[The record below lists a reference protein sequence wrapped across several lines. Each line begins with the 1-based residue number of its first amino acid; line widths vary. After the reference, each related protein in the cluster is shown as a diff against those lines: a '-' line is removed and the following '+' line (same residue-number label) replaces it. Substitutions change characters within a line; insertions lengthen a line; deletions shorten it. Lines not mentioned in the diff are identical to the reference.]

1 MVSFVESEQ
10 KLLNNGY
17 FRIVTLMS
25 FDRYT
30 KKRTSNNNKTM
41 KKLNYILILP
51 LLIISSFVFAN
62 NEVKND
68 KKAAL
73 KKWEA
78 TSEGLFFKKWESS
91 AAGKKVYASESRIRK
106 SIRAFDNMEAI
117 VTSLT
122 LPAGSRLGFG
132 IMVRIKDED
141 FILSF
146 GPDLKND
153 FDQIRGLKVN
163 DKITIK
169 SHSVS
174 HAPKYAYPIV
184 AGDYVERDGKLL
196 YKRIPVKGGC

>member
-1 MVSFVESEQ
+1 M
-10 KLLNNGY
+10 L
-17 FRIVTLMS
+17 
-25 FDRYT
+25 
-30 KKRTSNNNKTM
+30 SN
-41 KKLNYILILP
+41 LA
-51 LLIISSFVFAN
+51 FAN
-62 NEVKND
+62 NESKLDN
-68 KKAAL
+68 KAAL

-78 TSEGLFFKKWESS
+78 TPEGIFFKKWESS
-91 AAGKKVYASESRIRK
+91 AAGKKVYASEARIRK
-106 SIRAFDNMEAI
+106 SIKEFSNMEAI

-122 LPAGSRLGFG
+122 LPAGSRLGYG
-132 IMVRIKDED
+132 VMVRIKDED

-146 GPDLKND
+146 GHDLKNE

-196 YKRIPVKGGC
+196 YKRIPGKGGC